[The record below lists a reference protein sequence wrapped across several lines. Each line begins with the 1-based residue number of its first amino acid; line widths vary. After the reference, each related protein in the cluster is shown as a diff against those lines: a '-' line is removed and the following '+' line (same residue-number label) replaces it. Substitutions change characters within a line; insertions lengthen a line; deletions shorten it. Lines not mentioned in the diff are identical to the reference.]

1 VTGERASE
9 LGALLQRPGRWT
21 TVYVDMSADR
31 ETQEGL
37 VDTRRRSV
45 QDELRRA
52 GASEATA
59 NRVDEVLAV
68 PTGLPGPMSRYLL
81 LDEDQVV
88 LDELLAGDARS
99 EQVVAVGPLPQLT
112 PLLKHRLEEFVYL
125 IVETSRDGGDI
136 ALRRTGSI
144 TPDATETVQGRTD
157 AIKKFHGGGWSHL
170 RYQHH
175 VEAVWKQNQSE
186 LAAEVDRLV
195 SAHRPRLIV
204 VSGDVHAWQLLL
216 GELAEATK
224 PLVSVFPRETRADGA
239 EDSPLLEFVEE
250 QVERVLAG
258 ELHDALDV
266 YRSRIGRGDGTAE
279 QGVGQIVHAV
289 QQAQVDTLFVDP
301 AALDDRTL
309 LALADQPWVA
319 TAPEES
325 AGAEVIEAV
334 PATEALVRAALLTD
348 ATVRFVDSG
357 ALGAEVAALLRWP
370 ARVSAT
376 S

>member
-1 VTGERASE
+1 VTGERASQ
-9 LGALLQRPGRWT
+9 LAALLQRPGRWT
-21 TVYVDMSADR
+21 TVYLDMSADR

-37 VDTRRRSV
+37 VETRRRSV
-45 QDELRRA
+45 QDKLLRS
-52 GASEATA
+52 GASEAAA

-81 LDEDQVV
+81 LRDDELE

-112 PLLKHRLEEFVYL
+112 PLLKHQLEEFPYL
-125 IVETSRDGGDI
+125 VVELSRDGGDI
-136 ALRRTGSI
+136 ALHRTGSI
-144 TPDATETVQGRTD
+144 RPEATETVQGRTD
-157 AIKKFHGGGWSHL
+157 TIKKFRGGGWSHL
-170 RYQHH
+170 RFQHH

-186 LAAEVDRLV
+186 FAAEVDRLV
-195 SAHRPRLIV
+195 AEHHPRLIV

-224 PLVSVFPRETRADGA
+224 PLVVVFPRETRAPGA
-239 EDSPLLEFVEE
+239 EDSPLLEFIEE
-250 QVERVLAG
+250 QVERVLDR
-258 ELHDALDV
+258 EQHDALDV
-266 YRSRIGRGDGTAE
+266 FQARIGRGDGTAE
-279 QGVGQIVHAV
+279 QGIGQTVHAL

-301 AALDDRTL
+301 AALGDRTL
-309 LALADQPWVA
+309 LALAEQPWVA

-325 AGAEVIEAV
+325 LGAAVIETV

-348 ATVRFVDSG
+348 ATVRFVGSG
-357 ALGAEVAALLRWP
+357 VLGSEVAALLRWP
-370 ARVSAT
+370 ARVTTT

>member
-9 LGALLQRPGRWT
+9 LATLLQQPGRWT

-37 VDTRRRSV
+37 VETRRRSLR
-45 QDELRRA
+45 DELLRA
-52 GASEATA
+52 GASEASA
-59 NRVDEVLAV
+59 DQVDEVLAV

-81 LDEDQVV
+81 LRDDELE
-88 LDELLAGDARS
+88 LDELIAGDPRS
-99 EQVVAVGPLPQLT
+99 DEVVSVGSLPQLT
-112 PLLKHRLEEFVYL
+112 PLLKHRLEEFPYL
-125 IVETSRDGGDI
+125 VVETSRDGGDI

-144 TPDATETVQGRTD
+144 VPDETQTVQGRTD
-157 AIKKFHGGGWSHL
+157 TIKKFHGGGWSHL

-195 SAHRPRLIV
+195 SEHRPRLIV

-216 GELAEATK
+216 EELAEATK
-224 PLVSVFPRETRADGA
+224 PLVAVFPRETRADGA
-239 EDSPLLEFVEE
+239 EDSPLLEFIEI
-250 QVERVLAG
+250 QVERVLEQ
-258 ELHDALDV
+258 ELHGALDV
-266 YRSRIGRGDGTAE
+266 YRGRMGRGDGTAE
-279 QGVGQIVHAV
+279 QGVGPIVHAL
-289 QQAQVDTLFVDP
+289 QQAQVDTLFIDP
-301 AALDDRTL
+301 AALGDRTL

-325 AGAEVIEAV
+325 AGATVIEPV
-334 PATEALVRAALLTD
+334 PAIEALVRAALLTD
-348 ATVRFVDSG
+348 ATVRFVGSG
-357 ALGAEVAALLRWP
+357 VLGSDVAGLLRWP
-370 ARVSAT
+370 ARVTAT